1 MTDFEET
8 SRNAY
13 RERLDRL
20 AQERFEKL
28 ESMRADGAEPF
39 SSGFTPDTTAAAFFE
54 QYGELSKEELNDV
67 DAEVSVAGRV
77 RFLRDLG
84 KVMFIKIQ
92 DRTCEPGLKEG
103 AIRPDDDDDHFL
115 QLFVSKKAV
124 GEENFEAMKALDL
137 GDIIGVSGGVM
148 RTNTKELSVFARD
161 FHLLTKSVRPLP
173 EKFKG
178 LSDVEQ
184 RFRQRYVDLIM
195 NPESRAVFRAR
206 NQIVRSIRRYLEE
219 RDFMEVETPMMHVT
233 PGGAAARPFVTHH
246 NALDMELFLRIAPEL
261 YLKRLLVGGFER
273 VFELNKNFR
282 NEGLSRRHNPEFT
295 MLEFYQAYASHEDLM
310 AMTEDLIS
318 SLAEELRGRGEDG
331 RIVIETEGQSID
343 LSGPW
348 RRVSVAGAVADYF
361 DVSEEEVQSR
371 SFLEEKAADRDLD
384 YEAWDDG
391 KLLMEVFEEFVEDT
405 LIQPTFVVDFPAS
418 VSPLS
423 RRKDDNPEL
432 VDRFELII
440 LGREIANGFAEL
452 NDPEDQY
459 LRFAEQLRAKEAGDE
474 EAMPMDED
482 YVRALEYGMPPAAGE
497 GIGIDRLTMLLTG
510 QDSIREVVLFPHL
523 RPEQSE

>member
-1 MTDFEET
+1 
-8 SRNAY
+8 
-13 RERLDRL
+13 
-20 AQERFEKL
+20 
-28 ESMRADGAEPF
+28 
-39 SSGFTPDTTAAAFFE
+39 
-54 QYGELSKEELNDV
+54 
-67 DAEVSVAGRV
+67 
-77 RFLRDLG
+77 
-84 KVMFIKIQ
+84 
-92 DRTCEPGLKEG
+92 
-103 AIRPDDDDDHFL
+103 
-115 QLFVSKKAV
+115 
-124 GEENFEAMKALDL
+124 
-137 GDIIGVSGGVM
+137 
-148 RTNTKELSVFARD
+148 
-161 FHLLTKSVRPLP
+161 
-173 EKFKG
+173 
-178 LSDVEQ
+178 
-184 RFRQRYVDLIM
+184 
-195 NPESRAVFRAR
+195 
-206 NQIVRSIRRYLEE
+206 
-219 RDFMEVETPMMHVT
+219 
-233 PGGAAARPFVTHH
+233 
-246 NALDMELFLRIAPEL
+246 
-261 YLKRLLVGGFER
+261 
-273 VFELNKNFR
+273 
-282 NEGLSRRHNPEFT
+282 

-318 SLAEELRGRGEDG
+318 SLAEELHGRGEDG
-331 RIVIETEGQSID
+331 SIVIESEGESID
-343 LSGPW
+343 LSTPW
-348 RRVSVAGAVADYF
+348 RRVSVAAAVAEHF
-361 DVSEEEVQSR
+361 EVSEEEANSR
-371 SFLEEKAADRDLD
+371 SFLEEKALSRELE

-405 LIQPTFVVDFPAS
+405 LIQPTFLIDFPAS